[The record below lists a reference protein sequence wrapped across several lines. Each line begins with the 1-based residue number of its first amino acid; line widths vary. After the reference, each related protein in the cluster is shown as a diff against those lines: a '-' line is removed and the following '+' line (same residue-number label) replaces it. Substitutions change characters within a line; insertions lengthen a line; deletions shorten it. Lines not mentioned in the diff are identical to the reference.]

1 MNTLINTFK
10 EYLYL
15 RNIFNYKDNIE
26 ENVNEY
32 FETWFLNTFQTIVY
46 KLKVLFHNLHINS
59 KSENI
64 GVVSLWRN
72 TLYSTSCRLV
82 P

>member
-32 FETWFLNTFQTIVY
+32 FET
-46 KLKVLFHNLHINS
+46 
-59 KSENI
+59 
-64 GVVSLWRN
+64 
-72 TLYSTSCRLV
+72 
-82 P
+82 